1 MAVSAFRGT
10 RLPLFH
16 HSQFPVVRTVSGR
29 SKKMIGGGNLKGFV
43 TSAQYSQTQDLFTS
57 RLQSRIE
64 NLPKLV
70 EDIVQTSINT
80 GPRGALRLVQGVQAF
95 VGVGGEW
102 LTDLSKS
109 MQSTSSVSGGLPTEM
124 QLGLLSP
131 LYLRK
136 LFERMGATYIKLG
149 QFIASAPTLFPPEYV
164 KEFQNCFDKAPPVPF
179 EEIRKTLQEELGR
192 PIDSVYEYVDPTPIA
207 SASIAQVHGA
217 RLRGS
222 QEEVVIKVL
231 KPGIEDFL
239 VADLNFIYVVAR
251 IFEFLSPEFSRT
263 SLVGIIKDIRES
275 MLEEVDFNKEAQNIE
290 SFKRYLDTMGLS
302 GQATAPRVYKH
313 CSSRRVLTM
322 ERLYGVPLTDL
333 DSIRSLVSSP
343 ENSLI
348 TALNV
353 WFGSLL
359 ACENFHADV
368 HAGNLWLLR
377 DGRIGFLDFGIV
389 GRISPTTWAAME
401 VFLASI
407 ATEEY
412 ESMASALIQM
422 GATNTD
428 VDAKAFARDL
438 EKMFSSIQEIDT
450 EIVVATARGP
460 NSERTA
466 VAANVV
472 MDERQMN
479 ALFLDLV
486 RVSES
491 YGLKFPRE
499 FALLLKQLLYFDR
512 YTRLLAPNL
521 NMLQDQRI
529 SIASNRRTNRY
540 KDSFN

>member
-10 RLPLFH
+10 RLPLFY
-16 HSQFPVVRTVSGR
+16 HSQFPVARTVSR
-29 SKKMIGGGNLKGFV
+29 TSKKMIGSRNLKGFV
-43 TSAQYSQTQDLFTS
+43 ISAQYSQTQDLFTS
-57 RLQSRIE
+57 RLQSQIE
-64 NLPKLV
+64 KLPKLV
-70 EDIVQTSINT
+70 EDIIQTSINT
-80 GPRGALRLVQGVQAF
+80 GPRGVTRLVQGVQAF

-102 LTDLSKS
+102 LNDLSKS
-109 MQSTSSVSGGLPTEM
+109 TSASGGLPSEL

-131 LYLRK
+131 LYLRR

-179 EEIRKTLQEELGR
+179 EEIRKILQEDLGR
-192 PIDSVYEYVDPTPIA
+192 PIESVYEYVDPTPIA

-222 QEEVVIKVL
+222 QEDVVIKVL

-263 SLVGIIKDIRES
+263 SLVGIVKDIRES

-290 SFKRYLDTMGLS
+290 AFKRYLETMGLT
-302 GQATAPRVYKH
+302 GQATAPRVYKF

-359 ACENFHADV
+359 ACESFHADV

-389 GRISPTTWAAME
+389 GRISPKTWDAME

-407 ATEEY
+407 STEEY
-412 ESMASALIQM
+412 DSMASALIQM
-422 GATNTD
+422 GATNRD
-428 VDAKAFARDL
+428 VDAKAFAKDL
-438 EKMFSSIQEIDT
+438 EKMFSSIQELDT
-450 EIVVATARGP
+450 EIVVATARGT
-460 NSERTA
+460 NSDTTT

-529 SIASNRRTNRY
+529 SIASNKRTNRY
-540 KDSFN
+540 KHSFK

>member
-1 MAVSAFRGT
+1 
-10 RLPLFH
+10 
-16 HSQFPVVRTVSGR
+16 
-29 SKKMIGGGNLKGFV
+29 
-43 TSAQYSQTQDLFTS
+43 
-57 RLQSRIE
+57 
-64 NLPKLV
+64 
-70 EDIVQTSINT
+70 
-80 GPRGALRLVQGVQAF
+80 
-95 VGVGGEW
+95 
-102 LTDLSKS
+102 
-109 MQSTSSVSGGLPTEM
+109 
-124 QLGLLSP
+124 
-131 LYLRK
+131 
-136 LFERMGATYIKLG
+136 
-149 QFIASAPTLFPPEYV
+149 
-164 KEFQNCFDKAPPVPF
+164 
-179 EEIRKTLQEELGR
+179 
-192 PIDSVYEYVDPTPIA
+192 
-207 SASIAQVHGA
+207 
-217 RLRGS
+217 
-222 QEEVVIKVL
+222 
-231 KPGIEDFL
+231 
-239 VADLNFIYVVAR
+239 
-251 IFEFLSPEFSRT
+251 
-263 SLVGIIKDIRES
+263 
-275 MLEEVDFNKEAQNIE
+275 
-290 SFKRYLDTMGLS
+290 
-302 GQATAPRVYKH
+302 
-313 CSSRRVLTM
+313 M

-359 ACENFHADV
+359 SCESFHADV

-389 GRISPTTWAAME
+389 GRISPKTWDAME

-422 GATNTD
+422 GATN
-428 VDAKAFARDL
+428 RDEL
-438 EKMFSSIQEIDT
+438 DT

-460 NSERTA
+460 NSDRTA

-472 MDERQMN
+472 VDERQMN

-499 FALLLKQLLYFDR
+499 FALLMKQLLYFDR

-529 SIASNRRTNRY
+529 SVVSNRRMNRY

>member
-16 HSQFPVVRTVSGR
+16 HSQFPVARTVSR
-29 SKKMIGGGNLKGFV
+29 TSKKMIGGRNLKGFV
-43 TSAQYSQTQDLFTS
+43 ISAQYSQTQDLFTS
-57 RLQSRIE
+57 RLQSQIE
-64 NLPKLV
+64 KLPKLV

-80 GPRGALRLVQGVQAF
+80 GPRGVTRLVQGVQAF

-102 LTDLSKS
+102 LNDLSKS
-109 MQSTSSVSGGLPTEM
+109 TSASGGLPSEL

-179 EEIRKTLQEELGR
+179 EEIRKILQEDLGR
-192 PIDSVYEYVDPTPIA
+192 PIESVYEYVDPTPIA

-222 QEEVVIKVL
+222 QEDVVIKVL

-263 SLVGIIKDIRES
+263 SLVGIVKDIRES

-290 SFKRYLDTMGLS
+290 SFKRYLETMGLT
-302 GQATAPRVYKH
+302 GQATAPRVYKY

-359 ACENFHADV
+359 ACESFHADV

-389 GRISPTTWAAME
+389 GRISPKTWAAME

-422 GATNTD
+422 GATNRD
-428 VDAKAFARDL
+428 VDAKAFAKDL

-450 EIVVATARGP
+450 EIVVATARGT
-460 NSERTA
+460 NSDTTA

-529 SIASNRRTNRY
+529 SIASNKRTNRY